1 MYYSMCAPTCICIEF
16 IPTKKLKTTNI
27 YSCTLVQATT
37 HTTTTTIAIIIE

>member
-1 MYYSMCAPTCICIEF
+1 MYYSMCAPTCVCIEF

-37 HTTTTTIAIIIE
+37 HTTTTIAIIIE